1 MDSRVWLETFVE
13 DSWGCYVSSTHPGPI
28 ALHVDNLKC
37 HVNTE
42 REKRLA
48 TWCMELVPLPKS
60 TSVLQP
66 LDVEVMGPFKQ
77 KLRAIT
83 LAFELGAIGPSGLLP
98 LRECLLAIERMSALE
113 KRKRL
118 VERVPLRGMQLV
130 KTL

>member
-37 HVNTE
+37 H
-42 REKRLA
+42 
-48 TWCMELVPLPKS
+48 LVPLPKS

-118 VERVPLRGMQLV
+118 VERKAWLKAGL
-130 KTL
+130 